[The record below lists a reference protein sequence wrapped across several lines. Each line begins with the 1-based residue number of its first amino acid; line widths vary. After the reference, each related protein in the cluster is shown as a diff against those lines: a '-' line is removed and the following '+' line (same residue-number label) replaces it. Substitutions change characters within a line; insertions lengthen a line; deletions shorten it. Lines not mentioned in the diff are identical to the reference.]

1 MILSS
6 LELLSEKPTALAVG
20 SSQYSKSKSV
30 EVDSDFVKWAEQNN
44 KTEYIRY
51 KDPEPDK
58 IKLKEVLSK
67 NSAEVPHCHLI
78 EKLNLSI
85 K

>member
-1 MILSS
+1 MGGLNECV
-6 LELLSEKPTALAVG
+6 LK
-20 SSQYSKSKSV
+20 YSKSKSV

-44 KTEYIRY
+44 KTEYLRY
-51 KDPEPDK
+51 KDSEPDK

-67 NSAEVPHCHLI
+67 NSDEVPHCHLI